1 MIRIIIISLIFM
13 ANLIAQDLQTAWDLY
28 YSYENFKEKSL
39 TDRRFKHSNIQPLIE
54 RLKDNKIFTVNKVG
68 ESVEGKSLSLI
79 KLGNGKTKVF
89 LWSQMHGDEPTAT
102 AALFDIFNFFADK
115 NSFPELKNF
124 IINNITVYALPM
136 VNPDGAEIFQRRNIF
151 DIDLNRDAER
161 QQTPEAIILKN
172 VFDSLKADFGFNLHD
187 QSREYTAGISSN
199 PAAISFLAPAPDY
212 DKTITPVRESSMKLI
227 GYLFNLL
234 NAFIPG
240 HIAKYSDDFEPRAF
254 GDNFTKWGTST
265 ILVESG
271 GWRGDWEKQFQR
283 KINYLILLM
292 SFKSIAEKSY
302 NEIPLNVYESI
313 PSNEKQMMDV
323 IYRNLK
329 TSNGKNSYLIDIG
342 INFEEKDFDNHNK
355 FYLSGN
361 IEDLGDLSVFSGY
374 DDFDFSGYTIE
385 PGKTYPTTINNA
397 AEIEKLD
404 YKNLLSRGFTNIRL
418 NAKDYLTEFS
428 ILPLNIILNGNI
440 IVDDS
445 IRVDCSANFVLKKN
459 DKIRFAVVNGFL
471 FDLNHPGDFSGNA
484 LVIK

>member
-1 MIRIIIISLIFM
+1 M
-13 ANLIAQDLQTAWDLY
+13 ANLIAQDFQTAWDLY
-28 YSYENFKEKSL
+28 YSYENFREKSL
-39 TDRRFKHSNIQPLIE
+39 TNRRFKHSDIQPLLE
-54 RLKDNKIFTVNKVG
+54 HLKNNKIFTVNKVG
-68 ESVEGKSLSLI
+68 ESADGKSLNLI
-79 KLGNGKTKVF
+79 KLGNGNTKVF

-115 NSFPELKNF
+115 NSFTELKNF
-124 IINNITVYALPM
+124 ILNNITIYVLPM

-151 DIDLNRDAER
+151 DIDLNRDAVR

-172 VFDSLKADFGFNLHD
+172 VFDSLKAEFGFNLHD
-187 QSREYTAGISSN
+187 QSREYTAGISTN

-212 DKTITPVRESSMKLI
+212 EKTITPVRERSMKLI

-234 NAFIPG
+234 NGFIPG
-240 HIAKYSDDFEPRAF
+240 HVAKYSDDFEPRAF

-265 ILVESG
+265 VLVESG
-271 GWRGDWEKQFQR
+271 GWRDDRERQFQR

-302 NEIPLNVYESI
+302 GEIPLDIYESI
-313 PSNEKQMMDV
+313 PSNEKLMMDV
-323 IYRNLK
+323 MYRNLK
-329 TSNGKNSYLIDIG
+329 IKNGDKEYHIDIG
-342 INFEEKDFDNHNK
+342 IDFEEKDFENHNK
-355 FYLSGN
+355 FYLSGS

-374 DDFDFSGYTIE
+374 NDFDFSGYTIE

-418 NAKDYLTEFS
+418 NAADYNSEFPD
-428 ILPLNIILNGNI
+428 IPLNIILNGNNGI
-440 IVDDS
+440 DDS
-445 IRVDCSANFVLKKN
+445 IHVDGSPNFILKKDGN
-459 DKIRFAVVNGFL
+459 IRFAVINGFL
-471 FDLNHPGDFSGNA
+471 FDTEHPESFKGNA